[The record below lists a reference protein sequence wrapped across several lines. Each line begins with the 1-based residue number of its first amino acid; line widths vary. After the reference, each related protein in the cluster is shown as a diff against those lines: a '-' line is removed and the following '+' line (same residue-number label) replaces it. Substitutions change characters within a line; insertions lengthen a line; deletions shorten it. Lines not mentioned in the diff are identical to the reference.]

1 MPGVVA
7 ASSTTAL
14 PSRFPIDFP
23 VAPVGGANHATG
35 TGRAE
40 PLDAWYRAVDPHYFS
55 AMGIP
60 LREGRALND
69 SDSAA
74 AAPVVVINQA
84 LARAAFP
91 DRDALGQALVIGAG
105 FLTDARDLRGRM
117 VVGIVGDTREQG
129 LRFAPTLT
137 TYVPVSQSP
146 ELITRLVVEKIPLQ
160 WVVRAD
166 RNPIDLVPAIRQAV
180 LSVDATQPPADF
192 VRMSDVLAGSI
203 SSNRFN

>member
-1 MPGVVA
+1 MPGVGA
-7 ASSTTAL
+7 AGSTAAA

-105 FLTDARDLRGRM
+105 FLPHAGDLPG
-117 VVGIVGDTREQG
+117 
-129 LRFAPTLT
+129 
-137 TYVPVSQSP
+137 
-146 ELITRLVVEKIPLQ
+146 RLVRGIIGRHRRE
-160 WVVRAD
+160 
-166 RNPIDLVPAIRQAV
+166 
-180 LSVDATQPPADF
+180 
-192 VRMSDVLAGSI
+192 
-203 SSNRFN
+203 